1 MRSLLKQ
8 IVEHNTLL
16 TLCFVANTVIY
27 IYRHIS
33 LCMCKKSMHACMH
46 ADMFYAVV
54 EEEIHFY
61 KLMINGYKTINLGN
75 M

>member
-27 IYRHIS
+27 LCVCVRN
-33 LCMCKKSMHACMH
+33 LCMRAY
-46 ADMFYAVV
+46 MFYAAV

-61 KLMINGYKTINLGN
+61 KLVINEYKTINLGN